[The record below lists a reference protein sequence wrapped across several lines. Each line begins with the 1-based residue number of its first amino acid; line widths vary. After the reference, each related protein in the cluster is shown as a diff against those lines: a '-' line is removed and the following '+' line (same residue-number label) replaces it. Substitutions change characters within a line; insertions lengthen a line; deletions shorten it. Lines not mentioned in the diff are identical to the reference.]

1 MADKSP
7 GDDFEL
13 SDSALDV
20 GIDIGSCT
28 EQAKVEK
35 SNQLV
40 GPDVFYLLKCSVS
53 LRIRQRHQMSDARR
67 EACVMTQSDTSDQLY
82 TRVDEVTGHVDD
94 EVVLATLISL
104 NALLEPDETSVD

>member
-20 GIDIGSCT
+20 GIDIGSCI

-35 SNQLV
+35 SNHLV
-40 GPDVFYLLKCSVS
+40 GPDVFSSLKCSVS
-53 LRIRQRHQMSDARR
+53 LHIRQRHQMSDARR

-82 TRVDEVTGHVDD
+82 TRVDEVTGHAND